1 MLQHFQMN
9 FGSFAGTALAVL
21 QRVNA
26 VDPTVLSR
34 VRGVCWIVA
43 AAFAGGKWSVSLS
56 RSGVV
61 LRNVRCPIR
70 AERRVTNRRRC
81 RAAAYLPSSLTFTLN
96 SLLPF
101 PAVALAL
108 SSLTLLAWLFAAVVV
123 GGPTTNSRRCVC
135 VCVRRVQ
142 TLILLFSNKN
152 HTTNALLMLSSRP
165 VYTLSSAARTGS
177 ATANPREVHSS
188 EDVISSLSSG
198 SCVSTSGYTHNTSLP
213 W

>member
-1 MLQHFQMN
+1 MVKIGFISVIIRPQLISQDSSQAQLSPTRCGRHLPCAMSDVRFELSVALQ
-9 FGSFAGTALAVL
+9 
-21 QRVNA
+21 
-26 VDPTVLSR
+26 TV
-34 VRGVCWIVA
+34 VVA
-43 AAFAGGKWSVSLS
+43 APQLIFLLHSPS
-56 RSGVV
+56 RLTHFFPSPP
-61 LRNVRCPIR
+61 LHLHL
-70 AERRVTNRRRC
+70 VT
-81 RAAAYLPSSLTFTLN
+81 
-96 SLLPF
+96 
-101 PAVALAL
+101 
-108 SSLTLLAWLFAAVVV
+108 LTLLAWLFAAVVV
-123 GGPTTNSRRCVC
+123 GGPTTNSRRC

>member
-1 MLQHFQMN
+1 MPAEQLHRLGLEWMLQHFQMN
-9 FGSFAGTALAVL
+9 FGSFAGTALTVL

-108 SSLTLLAWLFAAVVV
+108 SDLNTLGLAI
-123 GGPTTNSRRCVC
+123 RR
-135 VCVRRVQ
+135 RRRGW
-142 TLILLFSNKN
+142 TDYKL
-152 HTTNALLMLSSRP
+152 A
-165 VYTLSSAARTGS
+165 
-177 ATANPREVHSS
+177 
-188 EDVISSLSSG
+188 
-198 SCVSTSGYTHNTSLP
+198 
-213 W
+213 